1 MAMAAASPLALQ
13 LLRYAPR
20 PRLGALY
27 RLRTK
32 PASGVASAASSSY
45 HGEAAH
51 AADTAAATEEV
62 PREVGF
68 AEQVRV
74 TRGRE
79 RRGPHGGG
87 RLDKQGN
94 LPTKTKLTP
103 CLIRHCRS
111 KGDHRVCVLEVAAT
125 VVPMSTMMVVLRHE
139 SGNVDNTGLD
149 AIFSKTIGGVA
160 GSL

>member
-87 RLDKQGN
+87 RPDKPREPPNENKTHAVPHQTLSEQG
-94 LPTKTKLTP
+94 
-103 CLIRHCRS
+103 
-111 KGDHRVCVLEVAAT
+111 
-125 VVPMSTMMVVLRHE
+125 
-139 SGNVDNTGLD
+139 
-149 AIFSKTIGGVA
+149 
-160 GSL
+160 